1 MLALYFSIYRKDGR
15 IKAVARTFPI
25 LCSNTE
31 IYSPDER
38 LCSSMFHSAFSQD
51 FGEPNQVPT
60 EENRLAVTGLK
71 HRGILLKSF
80 R

>member
-31 IYSPDER
+31 IYSSDEY
-38 LCSSMFHSAFSQD
+38 FI
-51 FGEPNQVPT
+51 GEY
-60 EENRLAVTGLK
+60 
-71 HRGILLKSF
+71 F
-80 R
+80 

>member
-15 IKAVARTFPI
+15 IKAVARTFPM

-38 LCSSMFHSAFSQD
+38 LCSSMFHSAFFQD

-60 EENRLAVTGLK
+60 DRK
-71 HRGILLKSF
+71 RIDW